1 MQKRTNKFST
11 YLLIV
16 FAVIFVLSNMA
27 DASVRW
33 KLSHHRPVDS
43 TIDTDLKK
51 FAAEVEENTEGR
63 IKIEVFPAAQ
73 LGGSEIVMERVGIGA
88 IEMVL
93 GYPTTTMD
101 PHFDIYNVPALAK
114 NYDEL
119 EKLFSHGSPF
129 MNIIHDTFA
138 KLDMHPLMSYCVSFV
153 GLGLKQPIEGMLDA
167 NVKHKE
173 KIRTA
178 TLNSFR
184 YPAEAIGYLATPIP
198 MGDLFTALQ
207 TGIVDG
213 SYGNGPEVVYLQFR
227 DVIKSY
233 IPIRAQSDIFFLVV
247 NKDAFEDIDAK
258 DQKIIT
264 DLASKFEKN
273 RFKIAAQEET
283 SWLKRLAEKGTKI
296 HELNEKQIASI
307 HKAIQDYS
315 WPKLKKD
322 IGEKFFNDAIKARNE
337 ALKK

>member
-1 MQKRTNKFST
+1 MQKRKLQQYF
-11 YLLIV
+11 LI
-16 FAVIFVLSNMA
+16 IFVVLLALTGMA
-27 DASVRW
+27 EASVKW
-33 KLSHHRPVDS
+33 KLSHHRPVGA
-43 TIDTDLKK
+43 TIDVDLKK
-51 FAAEVEENTEGR
+51 FASDVEKATEGR
-63 IKIEVFPAAQ
+63 VKIEVFPAAQ

-129 MNIIHDTFA
+129 MNIIHGTFA
-138 KLDMHPLMSYCVSFV
+138 KLNMHTLMSYCVSFV
-153 GLGLKQPIEGMLDA
+153 GLGLKHPVDGMLIADA
-167 NVKHKE
+167 KHKE

-227 DVIKSY
+227 DVIKDY

-247 NKDAFEDIDAK
+247 NKDAFDDLDEK

-264 DLASKFEKN
+264 DLAAKFEKD
-273 RFKIAAQEET
+273 RFRIAAQEEST
-283 SWLKRLAEKGTKI
+283 WLKRLAEKGTQI
-296 HELNEKQIASI
+296 HELDEKQMVAF
-307 HKAIQDYS
+307 HKAIQDFS

-322 IGEKFFNDAIKARNE
+322 IGEKFFNDAMIARNE
-337 ALKK
+337 ALK

>member
-1 MQKRTNKFST
+1 MQKKKFSQ
-11 YLLIV
+11 YLLI
-16 FAVIFVLSNMA
+16 IFVVLLALANMA
-27 DASVRW
+27 DASVKW
-33 KLSHHRPVDS
+33 KLSHHRPVGS
-43 TIDTDLKK
+43 TIDVDLKK
-51 FAAEVEENTEGR
+51 FASDVGKATEGR
-63 IKIEVFPAAQ
+63 VKIEVFPAAQ

-101 PHFDIYNVPALAK
+101 PRFDIYNVPALAK

-129 MNIIHDTFA
+129 MNIIHGTFA
-138 KLDMHPLMSYCVSFV
+138 KLDMHTLMSYCVSFV
-153 GLGLKQPIEGMLDA
+153 GLGLKHPVDGMLDA
-167 NVKHKE
+167 DTKHKE

-198 MGDLFTALQ
+198 MNDLFTAIQ

-247 NKDAFEDIDAK
+247 NKDAFDGLDVK

-264 DLASKFEKN
+264 DLANKFEKN
-273 RFKIAAQEET
+273 RFKIAAQEENN
-283 SWLKRLAEKGTKI
+283 WLKRLAEKGTKI
-296 HELNEKQIASI
+296 HELNEKQVASF
-307 HKAIQDYS
+307 HKTIQDFS

-322 IGEKFFNDAIKARNE
+322 IGEKFFNDAIKARDE